1 MAKWRVSTA
10 QWDAFWLRWKFMTE
24 KTPETVRMALYAA
37 GKAARAEILRQIE
50 QSGVPDV
57 HGRLQRW
64 QEIRMGSK
72 GGYSAVSATAADTVQ
87 VSENAITTSADLTRY
102 LEHGHGVRTPSG
114 RAKRYTPRLRGNGA
128 YVKGYEFYHKAAIR
142 QADQLAREAAE
153 EAMRDFIREFAR
165 FRKGESE
172 S

>member
-1 MAKWRVSTA
+1 MAAWKVDKA
-10 QWDAFWLRWKFMTE
+10 QWAEFWLRWKFMTK

-37 GKAARAEILRQIE
+37 GKAARAEVLRQIGRL
-50 QSGVPDV
+50 GVPDV

-64 QEIRMGSK
+64 QEIRMGSE
-72 GGYSAVSATAADTVQ
+72 GGYSAVSATAADIVQ

-128 YVKGYEFYHKAAIR
+128 YVKGHLFYSWAIVE
-142 QADQLAREAAE
+142 ADRLARAAAE
-153 EAMRDFIREFAR
+153 EAMRDFIQEFAR
-165 FRKGESE
+165 FRKGGSG